1 MNRQEI
7 SREYL
12 IMGISHYVDGVRLIP
27 IKKIYTKSNEIHY
40 LVNIMSVN
48 PDTTEVNCFTE
59 DAMEKAM
66 IDCKEWQIAKSIEK
80 NAPNTKTN

>member
-1 MNRQEI
+1 MKKLEI

-12 IMGISHYVDGVRLIP
+12 IMGISHFVEGVRLVP

-40 LVNIMSVN
+40 LVNVMSVN
-48 PDTTEVNCFTE
+48 PDTTEVNYFTK

-66 IDCKEWQIAKSIEK
+66 LDCKEWQLAKHIEN
-80 NAPNTKTN
+80 NAPPGK